1 MYVDIS
7 NGYSQL
13 NGMYQYNGNL
23 TIEIIPH
30 VSAHAQLIFMR
41 ERANAM
47 ITCHACS
54 IISFLMNG

>member
-1 MYVDIS
+1 MGTHSSMVDVS
-7 NGYSQL
+7 VL
-13 NGMYQYNGNL
+13 YNGANL
-23 TIEIIPH
+23 TIENEIIPN